1 MYVSFV
7 FVFFLSFIMSCVS
20 YLLSISHFCGGSLIA
35 PDVVLTAAHCQGGSY
50 DIYVNLPKLNSNSG
64 QKMSKKKELPHPDY
78 DSSVTNN
85 DFMLIFLNNEVNMN
99 GASLVRLNANP
110 NVPAVNAQVTV
121 MGFGDT
127 GMYLR

>member
-1 MYVSFV
+1 MW
-7 FVFFLSFIMSCVS
+7 LLPIP
-20 YLLSISHFCGGSLIA
+20 LSISHFCGGSLIA